1 MSGPMT
7 SYKRY
12 LQSLEDTP
20 EPVDP
25 PKDKS
30 INLHKL
36 YDYLQKTGKKTSDLS
51 EDEFKPFI
59 IILNKEN
66 A

>member
-20 EPVDP
+20 EPVEP
-25 PKDKS
+25 PKDRS

-36 YDYLQKTGKKTSDLS
+36 YAYLQDTGKNTSDLS
-51 EDEFKPFI
+51 KDEFESFI
-59 IILNKEN
+59 FLLNKEN